1 MKERIYTIPVND
13 AFNEPCECPLCEL
26 EAKTSKDL
34 LNYFMGPSMM
44 EPDVRIMTN
53 EKGFCKTHFSAMYNR
68 QENRLGLGLML
79 QTHLSDLCED
89 LNKKLS
95 KSIPSQNTGFMSGIK
110 GDFRENLKKTA
121 DEVDKRGTS
130 CALCDRLEYTM
141 DRYIDVILWQY
152 FEDKAFREKFE
163 KSKGFCLPH
172 LAMLL
177 RGAAKYLS
185 QKEAASFV
193 NNLSTIQNHSMDTMR
208 DELLWFTQK
217 FDYKNENEPWGNSRD
232 AVPRTIRKIVG
243 NANLNQ

>member
-13 AFNEPCECPLCEL
+13 AFNVPCECPLCEL
-26 EAKTSKDL
+26 EAKTTKDL

-53 EKGFCKTHFSAMYNR
+53 KKGFCKTHFTAMYNR

-79 QTHLSDLCED
+79 QTHIAELCED

-95 KSIPSQNTGFMSGIK
+95 NAISSQNTGFLSGIK
-110 GDFRENLKKTA
+110 GDYRENLKKLA
-121 DEVDKRGTS
+121 DDVDKIGPS

-152 FEDKAFREKFE
+152 FEDKEFREKFE
-163 KSKGFCLPH
+163 KTKGFCLPH
-172 LAMLL
+172 LAVIL
-177 RGAAKYLS
+177 RGTAKYLS
-185 QKEAASFV
+185 QKEAFTFIS
-193 NNLSTIQNHSMDTMR
+193 NLSVLQNHSMDTMR

-232 AVPRTIRKIVG
+232 AVPRTIRKIKG
-243 NANLNQ
+243 NADLKQ